1 MTDNPAR
8 LAARALAPAAALLLA
23 ASLAPPARA
32 ATLTV
37 GPTTQQYRTVTAAV
51 AAARDGDTV
60 QVQAGTYTNDF
71 PTVSRKITIAGVNGM
86 ARLIATVAP
95 PNGKGIIVTNTD
107 VTLSHLELAG
117 AKVSDGNGAGVRY
130 QGGAL
135 TLSKCYVH
143 DNQDGVLAN
152 AVPSGTVTILDS
164 EFAYNGAGD
173 GYTHGVYVNQVASLD
188 VERSYFHDTK
198 VGHHI
203 KSRATRSVIRLNRL
217 IDGANGTASYD
228 IDLPDGGNAL
238 VGSNVI
244 EQGAATQNPTIIHY
258 GGEGGPYAGSRLLVT
273 SNAINNDKAGTAVGV
288 LNQTSLIVAV
298 QYNRTYHLPTLVT
311 GPNTQASNTI
321 LASPYPVN
329 TSHGRGSPSSVATS
343 PSPLP
348 PSSRRLT
355 ASALNS
361 AVNRRRV
368 RFSAIHLSCRDQ
380 VR

>member
-86 ARLIATVAP
+86 AKLVSNRSAI

-152 AVPSGTVTILDS
+152 AVPSGTVTILNS

-228 IDLPDGGNAL
+228 IDLPDGGDAL

-288 LNQTSLIVAV
+288 LNQTSLIAAV

-329 TSHGRGSPSSVATS
+329 TSHPWA
-343 PSPLP
+343 
-348 PSSRRLT
+348 
-355 ASALNS
+355 
-361 AVNRRRV
+361 
-368 RFSAIHLSCRDQ
+368 Q
-380 VR
+380 